1 LEVNTSCFRA
11 ASTARHKAKGTGMPT
26 QRVASL
32 SIRRS
37 LRLSPSNLSR
47 LIICPAYIPAPFNNE
62 DRLRFQGLH
71 ALAMLRVIG
80 RHLKQGFQLKS
91 VERSEN
97 RVRID
102 LEFQSPDGR
111 DRLHE
116 VKSAREL
123 TDVHKIQAALYW
135 DGDGNHEVVLSNG
148 STDIVLP
155 REYLEKVHREA
166 EATTAFLRDFPD
178 EATVA
183 FRPNPAVCRY
193 CANDQ
198 CTFLAGR
205 LAATIV
211 NEVKAIG
218 GEITSV
224 KEQQ

>member
-1 LEVNTSCFRA
+1 VPTQRA
-11 ASTARHKAKGTGMPT
+11 ASLG
-26 QRVASL
+26 
-32 SIRRS
+32 IRRS

-47 LIICPAYIPAPFNNE
+47 LIICPAYIAAPFDEEN
-62 DRLRFQGLH
+62 RLKFQGLH
-71 ALAMLRVIG
+71 ALAMLRVIA

-135 DGDGNHEVVLSNG
+135 NGDGNHEVVLSNG
-148 STDIVLP
+148 SKDIVLP

-178 EATVA
+178 EATIA
-183 FRPNPAVCRY
+183 FRPNPTVCRY

-211 NEVKAIG
+211 NEVKAMEG
-218 GEITSV
+218 GNPSV
-224 KEQQ
+224 KEEQ

>member
-1 LEVNTSCFRA
+1 MEVNTSCFRT
-11 ASTARHKAKGTGMPT
+11 ASTARQKTEGTGVPT
-26 QRVASL
+26 QRAASL
-32 SIRRS
+32 GIRRS

-47 LIICPAYIPAPFNNE
+47 LIICPAYIAAPFDEEN
-62 DRLRFQGLH
+62 RLKFQGLH
-71 ALAMLRVIG
+71 ALAMLRVIA

-135 DGDGNHEVVLSNG
+135 NGDGNHEVVLSNG
-148 STDIVLP
+148 SKDIVLP

-178 EATVA
+178 EATIA
-183 FRPNPAVCRY
+183 FRPNPTVCRY

-211 NEVKAIG
+211 NEVKAMEG
-218 GEITSV
+218 GNPSV
-224 KEQQ
+224 KEEQ

>member
-1 LEVNTSCFRA
+1 
-11 ASTARHKAKGTGMPT
+11 MPT
-26 QRVASL
+26 QRAASL
-32 SIRRS
+32 GIRRS

-47 LIICPAYIPAPFNNE
+47 LIICPAYIAAPFDEEN
-62 DRLRFQGLH
+62 RLKFQGLH
-71 ALAMLRVIG
+71 ALAMLRVIA

-135 DGDGNHEVVLSNG
+135 NGDGNHEVVLSNG
-148 STDIVLP
+148 SKDIVLP

-178 EATVA
+178 EATIA
-183 FRPNPAVCRY
+183 FRPNPTVCRY

-211 NEVKAIG
+211 NEVKAMEG
-218 GEITSV
+218 GNPSV
-224 KEQQ
+224 KEEQ

>member
-1 LEVNTSCFRA
+1 LEVNTSCFRT
-11 ASTARHKAKGTGMPT
+11 ASTARQKTEGTGVPT
-26 QRVASL
+26 QRAASL
-32 SIRRS
+32 GIRRS

-47 LIICPAYIPAPFNNE
+47 LIICPAYIAAPFDEEN
-62 DRLRFQGLH
+62 RLKFQGLH
-71 ALAMLRVIG
+71 ALAMLRVIA

-135 DGDGNHEVVLSNG
+135 NGDGNHEVVLSNG
-148 STDIVLP
+148 SKDIVLP

-178 EATVA
+178 EATIA
-183 FRPNPAVCRY
+183 FRPNPTVCRY

-198 CTFLAGR
+198 CTFLVGR

-211 NEVKAIG
+211 NEVKAMEG
-218 GEITSV
+218 GNPSV
-224 KEQQ
+224 KEEQ